1 MPLQYPYNP
10 EAMFI
15 RIAHTEAIR
24 EENMRRMRS
33 CDGLARPHSTHY
45 QPSLRDSAP
54 TIHDAA
60 QRSGVGAEML
70 RLLLRRA
77 QAEGRM

>member
-10 EAMFI
+10 SAMYI
-15 RIAHTEAIR
+15 RIAQAEATR

-33 CDGLARPHSTHY
+33 CDGLARVHSVHY

-54 TIHDAA
+54 TLHDAA
-60 QRSGVGAEML
+60 QRSGVTAEML
-70 RLLLRRA
+70 GLLLRRA

>member
-1 MPLQYPYNP
+1 MASTEPYNP
-10 EAMFI
+10 SAMYI
-15 RIAHTEAIR
+15 RIAQAEAIR

-33 CDGLARPHSTHY
+33 CDGLARQHSTHY

-60 QRSGVGAEML
+60 QRSGVDAEML
-70 RLLLRRA
+70 RVLLRRA

>member
-10 EAMFI
+10 EAMYI
-15 RIAHTEAIR
+15 RIAQDEAIR
-24 EENMRRMRS
+24 EENMRRMRA
-33 CDGLARPHSTHY
+33 CDGLGRPHSVHY
-45 QPSLRDSAP
+45 QPAGRDSAP

>member
-10 EAMFI
+10 EAMYI
-15 RIAHTEAIR
+15 RIAQAEAIR
-24 EENMRRMRS
+24 EENMRRMRV
-33 CDGLARPHSTHY
+33 CDGLARLHSVHY
-45 QPSLRDSAP
+45 QPSLRNSAP

-70 RLLLRRA
+70 RVLLRRA

>member
-10 EAMFI
+10 KAMYI
-15 RIAHTEAIR
+15 RIAQDEAIR
-24 EENMRRMRS
+24 EENMRRMRA
-33 CDGLARPHSTHY
+33 CDGLARPHSVHY

-54 TIHDAA
+54 TLHDAA

-70 RLLLRRA
+70 GLLLRRA

>member
-10 EAMFI
+10 NAMYI
-15 RIAHTEAIR
+15 RIAQAEAMR

-33 CDGLARPHSTHY
+33 CDGLARPHSVHY

-54 TIHDAA
+54 TLHDLAQGTSVHAQMLALLLIRA
-60 QRSGVGAEML
+60 QR
-70 RLLLRRA
+70 
-77 QAEGRM
+77 EGRM

>member
-10 EAMFI
+10 SAMYI

-24 EENMRRMRS
+24 EENMRRMRV
-33 CDGLARPHSTHY
+33 CDGLARLHSVHY

-70 RLLLRRA
+70 RVLLRRA

>member
-10 EAMFI
+10 SAMYI
-15 RIAHTEAIR
+15 RIAQAEATR

-33 CDGLARPHSTHY
+33 CDGLARVHSQHY

-54 TIHDAA
+54 TLHDAA

-70 RLLLRRA
+70 GLLLRRA